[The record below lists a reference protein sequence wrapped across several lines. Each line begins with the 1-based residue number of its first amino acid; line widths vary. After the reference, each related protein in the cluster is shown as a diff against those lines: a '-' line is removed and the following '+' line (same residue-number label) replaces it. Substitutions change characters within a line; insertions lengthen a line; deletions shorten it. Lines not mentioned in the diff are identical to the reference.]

1 MNELNIS
8 SLIQIMQEGFV
19 EHDKQESAGRFLLES
34 VTLQEDSLCTTDLN
48 SKKISRLVKRKD
60 PVPDDIKQAALKAD
74 IAVKVEEYFRQK
86 VIPDINPYTKDDMF
100 QKIMNVIIQD
110 SEIAKRK
117 KDEFQRLYDL
127 GDDTYFLCSVFMY
140 ALQRNNRI
148 IINTVEYQD
157 APLLAEVTY
166 ECPLSHE
173 KLVEEVKGIP
183 KKKYEITQIF
193 PDDLPQDLAEA
204 FDAVYPKPKNYDAP
218 ENLIALSIEESE
230 NYLMSPTVEEYK
242 KLYEIKQITS
252 KQYKAVNA
260 INRIDLEEEIRDAID
275 GLVSIKTSDN
285 LPQLEYDALRID
297 QKINDA
303 LLMNEVQN
311 HVLQYYR
318 YIENI
323 FSDMTDAF
331 DDIAGE
337 VKISSQKLERAGMSQ
352 EAVIYNL
359 TEWIHNK
366 AFAGTDRGKMACK
379 IVVCFFIQNCE
390 VFYK

>member
-34 VTLQEDSLCTTDLN
+34 VALQEDSLCTTDLN
-48 SKKISRLVKRKD
+48 SKKISRLVNRKD

-86 VIPDINPYTKDDMF
+86 VIPDINPYTKDDVF

-127 GDDTYFLCSVFMY
+127 GDDAYFLYSVFMY

-148 IINTVEYQD
+148 IVNTVEYQD

-193 PDDLPQDLAEA
+193 PDDLPQDLAVA
-204 FDAVYPKPKNYDAP
+204 FDAVYPKPIQERAKELAKKAEIIWPYPSIAEVELAPYQLAEKAVQKYSLETYDVNAFTRMLF
-218 ENLIALSIEESE
+218 EALDKRIMNL
-230 NYLMSPTVEEYK
+230 SPAVKKEYK
-242 KLYEIKQITS
+242 KLYVAYKLDTNFVDIVFQKQ
-252 KQYKAVNA
+252 
-260 INRIDLEEEIRDAID
+260 R
-275 GLVSIKTSDN
+275 
-285 LPQLEYDALRID
+285 LRISINMKFSEIHDPNGICKDITGLGRWGNGDVELFMEHQDELD
-297 QKINDA
+297 QIMEIVQQSFDA
-303 LLMNEVQN
+303 QAE
-311 HVLQYYR
+311 
-318 YIENI
+318 
-323 FSDMTDAF
+323 
-331 DDIAGE
+331 
-337 VKISSQKLERAGMSQ
+337 
-352 EAVIYNL
+352 
-359 TEWIHNK
+359 
-366 AFAGTDRGKMACK
+366 
-379 IVVCFFIQNCE
+379 
-390 VFYK
+390 